1 MFWGEIAHL
10 SWLNSF
16 FTCPSYSDDRLCPN
30 TRISY
35 GYEPCSVWSALLRF
49 CRSRSAFSASEAR
62 FLLALSALIL
72 AWSGVGGLMISVI
85 RIKYLARR
93 SRTGVPPNLTA
104 LYLAVPTVRTLY
116 HPPCKVSSNLQSF
129 NRSRQAVDLID
140 FFSAT
145 F

>member
-1 MFWGEIAHL
+1 MFGVEIAHL
-10 SWLNSF
+10 GWLNSPF
-16 FTCPSYSDDRLCPN
+16 FTRPSYSDDRLCPN

-85 RIKYLARR
+85 RIKYLCAVLQTR
-93 SRTGVPPNLTA
+93 
-104 LYLAVPTVRTLY
+104 LYIAVKTTSI
-116 HPPCKVSSNLQSF
+116 H
-129 NRSRQAVDLID
+129 
-140 FFSAT
+140 
-145 F
+145 